1 MKMSEI
7 NENEQTKKEYRDPY
21 LGTPVPGKINL
32 TKDESSDQ
40 NTSANTGTWR
50 NPSDKQMNNNQ
61 WNNNYNNQQSNMNN
75 GQWNNTYN
83 GQQGNMNN
91 VQWNN
96 PNYRQPGNQNYGQP
110 YNQNYNQNYNN
121 PNNMYYGQPYNQ
133 NYQQPYNNY
142 NNDTNKGLEIAGMII
157 GIVSIPLVFCYL
169 LGLLT
174 GILGLVLSLCSKPKN
189 KMKECQVW
197 QLQVL
202 QQVP

>member
-40 NTSANTGTWR
+40 NTSANTGTWS

-121 PNNMYYGQPYNQ
+121 
-133 NYQQPYNNY
+133 
-142 NNDTNKGLEIAGMII
+142 DTNKGLEIAGMII